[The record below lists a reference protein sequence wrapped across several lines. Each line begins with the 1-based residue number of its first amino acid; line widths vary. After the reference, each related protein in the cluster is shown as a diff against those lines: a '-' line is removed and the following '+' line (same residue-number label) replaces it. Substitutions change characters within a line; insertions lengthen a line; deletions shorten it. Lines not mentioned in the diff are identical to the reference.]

1 MENNQSIDVFDV
13 MAADLLSYLSRTGFT
28 RTTINR
34 YRSCIKRI
42 KTHLEQDGKTTF
54 SAEACSRFVEHLTGN
69 RSYQDLTRWEKDEI
83 RCANVVLEYRLTGSI
98 AFRTLRKDMTLHG
111 KIGSTLSKYLSHRK
125 SINISISTIEGNQLY
140 LQRFQDFLENHGV
153 IDIEN
158 ISQSDVLFFIKS
170 LSFYSKG
177 TIHCT
182 LCTLRGF
189 LKYLHD
195 SGILDIDWSYL
206 VPKDN
211 YKKEIKLPTTYEKDE
226 VESIIKAVDRGNPKG
241 KRDYAIILL
250 AARLGLRSSDIC
262 RMKFENL
269 LWEQNLIVLT
279 QQKTAKRIEL
289 PLLPEIGNSIIDYLK
304 YARPHSESPYIF
316 LQVNPCYERLQEPTI
331 HSIVGQYMRQ
341 AGIHNLS
348 QKKHGP
354 HALRHSLAGF
364 LLEKKTPLPVISEV
378 LGHTNT
384 ESTKTYL
391 RIDMESLRQ
400 CALKVPALYTPFY
413 ERGRCWNG

>member
-1 MENNQSIDVFDV
+1 MENNQSINTFDV
-13 MAADLLSYLSRTGFT
+13 MAADLLSYLTRTGFT
-28 RTTINR
+28 KTTINR

-42 KTHLEQDGKTTF
+42 KTYMEQDGKTTF
-54 SAEACSRFVEHLTGN
+54 NAETCSRFVQHLTGN

-98 AFRTLRKDMTLHG
+98 AFRTIRKNMTLCG
-111 KIGSTLSKYLSHRK
+111 KIGSTISEYLSYRK
-125 SINISISTIEGNQLY
+125 SRNISNTTIEGYHLY
-140 LQRFQDFLENHGV
+140 LQRFQDFLEIHGV
-153 IDIEN
+153 TDIEK
-158 ISQSDVLFFIKS
+158 ISQSDILSFIKS
-170 LSFYSKG
+170 LSFYSKA

-189 LKYLHD
+189 LRYLHD
-195 SGILDIDWSYL
+195 SGMLNVDWSYL
-206 VPKDN
+206 VPKDS
-211 YKKEIKLPTTYEKDE
+211 YKKEAKLPTTYEKDE
-226 VESIIKAVDRGNPKG
+226 IERILKAIDRGNPKG
-241 KRDYAIILL
+241 KRDYVIILL

-262 RMKFENL
+262 SMKFEYL

-316 LQVNPCYERLQEPTI
+316 LHVNPCYERLQEPTI
-331 HSIVGQYMRQ
+331 HSIVTQYMRL
-341 AGIHNLS
+341 AGIRNIS

-413 ERGRCWNG
+413 ERRRCQNG

>member
-1 MENNQSIDVFDV
+1 MDINKSIDTFDV
-13 MAADLLSYLSRTGFT
+13 MAADLLSYLSRIGFKKT
-28 RTTINR
+28 AINR
-34 YRSCIKRI
+34 YRNSINRI
-42 KTHLEQDGKTTF
+42 KTHMEQEGKIAFNSET
-54 SAEACSRFVEHLTGN
+54 CSRFVEHLTGN
-69 RSYQDLTRWEKDEI
+69 SAYQDLNRREKDEI
-83 RCANVVLEYRLTGSI
+83 RCANVVLEYQLTGSI
-98 AFRTLRKDMTLHG
+98 AFRTIRKNKTLYG
-111 KIGSTLSKYLSHRK
+111 KIGSTISEYLSYRK
-125 SINISISTIEGNQLY
+125 SRNISISTLEGNQLY
-140 LQRFQDFLENHGV
+140 LQRLQDFLENHG
-153 IDIEN
+153 ITDIKN
-158 ISQSDVLFFIKS
+158 ISQSDILSFIKS

-182 LCTLRGF
+182 LSALRGF
-189 LKYLHD
+189 FRYLHD
-195 SGILDIDWSYL
+195 IGMLKVDWSYL
-206 VPKDN
+206 VPKDG
-211 YKKEIKLPTTYEKDE
+211 YKKEVKLPTTYEKDE
-226 VESIIKAVDRGNPKG
+226 IESILKAVDRGNPKG

-262 RMKFENL
+262 KMKFENI

-316 LQVNPCYERLQEPTI
+316 LHVNPRYERLQEPTI
-331 HSIVGQYMRQ
+331 HSIVSQYMRQ
-341 AGIHNLS
+341 AGIHNIN

-400 CALKVPALYTPFY
+400 CALKVPSLYTPLY
-413 ERGRCWNG
+413 ERGRYRND